1 MEYIK
6 KFEKIVSQQL
16 SRIEKMKETKDFI
29 DYQSLDK
36 IVIGVIGGDGIGP
49 TITAQARRVLEYL
62 LDDEV
67 KKGKVE
73 FRTIEGCTIEKRA
86 AAGKAIPDEVLKRL
100 RITYF
105 LSYHNPEKGR

>member
-73 FRTIEGCTIEKRA
+73 FRTIEGCTMKSVQQQEKLYPM
-86 AAGKAIPDEVLKRL
+86 G
-100 RITYF
+100 
-105 LSYHNPEKGR
+105 S